1 MFPLAST
8 REILKVSGKHES
20 LFHFGPVINCSSKIH
35 YPEVNKYQPCSQS
48 GCHDNIVILT
58 SKGIKFSKQEKLRY
72 LINYLF
78 FLTDNTML
86 LLLYCAVYDTIM

>member
-35 YPEVNKYQPCSQS
+35 YPEVSKYQPCSQS
-48 GCHDNIVILT
+48 GCHDNIDIST
-58 SKGIKFSKQEKLRY
+58 SKGFTFSKQKKLRY

-78 FLTDNTML
+78 IDGQHYVTALML
-86 LLLYCAVYDTIM
+86 CSV

>member
-35 YPEVNKYQPCSQS
+35 YPEVSKYQPCSQS

-58 SKGIKFSKQEKLRY
+58 SKGIKFSKQEKLRH

-78 FLTDNTML
+78 IDGQHYVTPLIL
-86 LLLYCAVYDTIM
+86 CSV